1 MKGSVSMGI
10 LPERNYITV
19 EANEYEK
26 LIANRTRMEILR
38 DYVESEIY
46 MDKNTIKWII
56 GMDRKEN
63 NNG

>member
-1 MKGSVSMGI
+1 MGI
-10 LPERNYITV
+10 LPERIYITV
-19 EANEYEK
+19 EANEYKE

-56 GMDRKEN
+56 GTNRKEKD
-63 NNG
+63 NG

>member
-1 MKGSVSMGI
+1 MGL
-10 LPERNYITV
+10 LPERIYITV
-19 EANEYEK
+19 EANEYED

-56 GMDRKEN
+56 GTNRKEN

>member
-1 MKGSVSMGI
+1 MG
-10 LPERNYITV
+10 LLQERIYINV
-19 EANEYEK
+19 EANEYED
-26 LIANRTRMEILR
+26 LIVNRTRMEILR

-56 GMDRKEN
+56 GTNRKEN